1 MDTSLLITLGGI
13 LLSFVLVSAL
23 IMKFIRKVPPE
34 EAMVVYGAF
43 TNNKRYVSGGG
54 VVVIPFLQDTQT
66 INISIMTLPIQIRN
80 ALSQNGVRINVE
92 LNSTVK
98 ISSEHSMLSKAFEC
112 YGGKDKDAIKHDIER
127 ALYGQ
132 VREIVA
138 DTDLESLTSE
148 DQMAIFQSKVFEKC
162 KLKLQEVGVE
172 IKILNIENFDDDDGF
187 FDAMKA
193 KAIAEKKSKEEI
205 DQAEAEKNSR
215 IKKSEFEQT
224 AVIAEESS
232 RLKIQEEKLNTEKS
246 IRIKEE
252 QTRKES
258 DAVQKETLIA
268 QEKNATEVAIER
280 ARKEEAYKIEQTKQQ
295 KVLEIA
301 KQEIEIAK
309 EEKKLIAETARAKT
323 REQVEYADIVVPAE
337 QKAKAI
343 AAEAKG
349 NADAAIEDA
358 RGLTGTIKAKADAE
372 AHEIK
377 VRGSAEA
384 ETIELVSKAK
394 AKGILEQIMALNS
407 ASPAVLQFMMMEK
420 LIPLL
425 PEIISAATKHMASI
439 DNITLIGGS
448 GDGKSGNP
456 LTQFMEMGP
465 LSLMKGFETAK
476 AVGWNVDKFA
486 DKLGITLP
494 TAMKEDIQEILD
506 KNGISKVDSEELN
519 DSEIKKENSIQLET
533 IVEENTSNIVI
544 EDTTSKET
552 SDSEDTTK

>member
-13 LLSFVLVSAL
+13 LLSFILVSAL

-43 TNNKRYVSGGG
+43 TSNKRYVSGGG
-54 VVVIPFLQDTQT
+54 VVVIPFLQDTQK

-92 LNSTVK
+92 LNASVK
-98 ISSEHSMLSKAFEC
+98 ISSEQSMLSKAFEA
-112 YGGKDKDAIKHDIER
+112 YGGKTNDSIRHDIEK

-132 VREIVA
+132 VREIIA
-138 DTDLESLTSE
+138 DTNLEALTSE
-148 DQMAIFQSKVFEKC
+148 DQMEIFQKKVFEKC

-205 DQAEAEKNSR
+205 DEAEAKKESR
-215 IKKSEFEQT
+215 IKKSEFEQA

-232 RLKIQEEKLNTEKS
+232 RLKIQEEKLNTEKA

-252 QTRKES
+252 QTKKES
-258 DAVQKETLIA
+258 DAVAKETLIA
-268 QEKNATEVAIER
+268 EEKNATEIAIER
-280 ARKEEAYKIEQTKQQ
+280 AKKEEAYKIEQTRQQ
-295 KVLEIA
+295 KILEIE

-309 EEKKLIAETARAKT
+309 EEKKLLAETARAKT
-323 REQVEYADIVVPAE
+323 REQIEYADIVVPAE
-337 QKAKAI
+337 QKAKAM

-349 NADAAIEDA
+349 KADAAIEGA
-358 RGLTGTIKAKADAE
+358 RGSNEIITKTAE
-372 AHEIK
+372 AQAHEIK
-377 VRGSAEA
+377 VKGEAEA
-384 ETIELVSKAK
+384 ESIELISKAK
-394 AKGILEQIMALNS
+394 AKGILEQITALNS

-425 PEIISAATKHMASI
+425 PEIIGAATKHMASI

-448 GDGKSGNP
+448 GDSKGGNP
-456 LTQFMEMGP
+456 LTQFMELGP
-465 LSLMKGFETAK
+465 ISLMKGLETAK

-486 DKLGITLP
+486 DKLGIELP
-494 TAMKEDIQEILD
+494 KAMKEEVQNILD
-506 KNGISKVDSEELN
+506 KNGISKPENIEE
-519 DSEIKKENSIQLET
+519 T
-533 IVEENTSNIVI
+533 NIVK
-544 EDTTSKET
+544 TVET
-552 SDSEDTTK
+552 ESTETETK

>member
-1 MDTSLLITLGGI
+1 MDTSLMITLGGI
-13 LLSFVLVSAL
+13 LLSIVLISAL

-43 TNNKRYVSGGG
+43 TSNKRYVSGGG
-54 VVVIPFLQDTQT
+54 VVVIPFLQDTQK
-66 INISIMTLPIQIRN
+66 INISIMTLPIQIKN

-92 LNSTVK
+92 LNASVK
-98 ISSEHSMLSKAFEC
+98 ISSEHTMLGKAFEA
-112 YGGKDKDAIKHDIER
+112 YGGKEKDAIKHDIEK

-138 DTDLESLTSE
+138 DTNLETLTSE
-148 DQMAIFQSKVFEKC
+148 DQMEIFQKKVFEKC

-187 FDAMKA
+187 FDAMKS

-205 DQAEAEKNSR
+205 DEAEAKKESR
-215 IKKSEFEQT
+215 IKKSEFEQD

-232 RLKIQEEKLNTEKS
+232 RLKIQEEKLNTEKA

-252 QTRKES
+252 QTKKES

-268 QEKNATEVAIER
+268 QEKNATEIAIER
-280 ARKEEAYKIEQTKQQ
+280 AKKEEAYKIEQTKQQ
-295 KVLEIA
+295 KILEIA

-309 EEKKLIAETARAKT
+309 EEKKLLAETARAKT
-323 REQVEYADIVVPAE
+323 REQVEHADIVVPAE

-349 NADAAIEDA
+349 KADAAVEDA
-358 RGLTGTIKAKADAE
+358 RGLAETIKSKADAE

-384 ETIELVSKAK
+384 ESIELISKAK

-407 ASPAVLQFMMMEK
+407 ASPAVLQFMMMER

-425 PEIISAATKHMASI
+425 PEIIGAATKHMASI

-448 GDGKSGNP
+448 GDSKSGNP

-465 LSLMKGFETAK
+465 LSLMKGLETAK

-486 DKLGITLP
+486 DKLGIELP
-494 TAMKEDIQEILD
+494 KAMKDEVQNILD
-506 KNGISKVDSEELN
+506 KNGISKKDIEVEESLVTTPIVETIEEEKKEEN
-519 DSEIKKENSIQLET
+519 DSQE
-533 IVEENTSNIVI
+533 
-544 EDTTSKET
+544 
-552 SDSEDTTK
+552 

>member
-1 MDTSLLITLGGI
+1 MDTSLMITIGGI
-13 LLSFVLVSAL
+13 LLSFVAVSAL

-43 TNNKRYVSGGG
+43 TSNKRYVSGGG
-54 VVVIPFLQDTQT
+54 VVVIPFLQDTQK
-66 INISIMTLPIQIRN
+66 INISIMTLPIQIKN

-92 LNSTVK
+92 LNASVK
-98 ISSEHSMLSKAFEC
+98 ISSELTMLSKAFEA
-112 YGGKDKDAIKHDIER
+112 YGGKDSAAIRHDIEK

-132 VREIVA
+132 VREIIA
-138 DTDLESLTSE
+138 DTNLEALTSE
-148 DQMAIFQSKVFEKC
+148 DQMEIFQKKVFEKC

-193 KAIAEKKSKEEI
+193 KAIAEKKSKEQI
-205 DQAEAEKNSR
+205 DEAEAMKESR
-215 IKKSEFEQT
+215 IKRAEFEQE
-224 AVIAEESS
+224 AVKAEENS
-232 RLKIQEEKLNTEKS
+232 RLKIEEERLNAEMS
-246 IRIKEE
+246 IRIKQE
-252 QTRKES
+252 KNKLES
-258 DAVQKETLIA
+258 NAVAKETLIA
-268 QEKNATEVAIER
+268 QEKNATEVAIEQ
-280 ARKEEAYKIEQTKQQ
+280 AKKEEAYKIEQTKQQ
-295 KVLEIA
+295 KVLEVA
-301 KQEIEIAK
+301 KQDIEIAK

-349 NADAAIEDA
+349 LANAKIEEARGNAD
-358 RGLTGTIKAKADAE
+358 TIRANADAE

-377 VRGSAEA
+377 VRGLAES
-384 ETIELVSKAK
+384 ESIELIAKAK
-394 AKGILEQIMALNS
+394 AKGILEQITALNS

-448 GDGKSGNP
+448 GDSKGGNP

-486 DKLGITLP
+486 DKLGIELP
-494 TAMKEDIQEILD
+494 KAMKEDIQEILD
-506 KNGISKVDSEELN
+506 KNGISTNVDTTIES
-519 DSEIKKENSIQLET
+519 T
-533 IVEENTSNIVI
+533 IVESKKDSN
-544 EDTTSKET
+544 EQ
-552 SDSEDTTK
+552 